1 LSARSPETNGT
12 GRAAEGG
19 ADTTPGGAVKAAPA
33 AEAEPGGVGPEPND
47 ERSAAPESAEVTRRR
62 QKSIWRELPV
72 LIVIA
77 FAIALLIKSF
87 LLQAFFIPSGSMIP
101 TLVEGDRVL
110 VEKVSYR
117 FGEADRGDVIVFERS
132 VADTGGD
139 EDGIW
144 TQVGDAFKELFGF
157 PTDGQDLIKR
167 VIAVGGETVSAS
179 EGQVQIN
186 GEPIDEPYLPE
197 GTTTEPFGPIVVPE
211 DSVFVMGDN
220 RDGSD
225 DSRVFGPIPTDTI
238 VGRALMIVWPP
249 GDIGGL

>member
-1 LSARSPETNGT
+1 MSASIPEARSPESQE
-12 GRAAEGG
+12 REGPPP
-19 ADTTPGGAVKAAPA
+19 T
-33 AEAEPGGVGPEPND
+33 PEPTG
-47 ERSAAPESAEVTRRR
+47 SSRRR
-62 QKSIWRELPV
+62 HRSIWRELPV

-77 FAIALLIKSF
+77 FAIALLIKTF

-101 TLVEGDRVL
+101 TLTAGDRVI
-110 VEKVSYR
+110 VEKVSYW

-132 VADTGGD
+132 VADPQGD

-157 PTDGQDLIKR
+157 PTDGTDLIKR
-167 VIAVGGETVSAS
+167 VIAVEGETVEAS
-179 EGQVQIN
+179 GGRVRIN
-186 GEPIDEPYLPE
+186 GQPIDEPYLPN
-197 GTTTEPFGPIVVPE
+197 GTTTETFGPIVVPE

-225 DSRVFGPIPTDTI
+225 DSRIFGPIPTDTI

-249 GDIGGL
+249 GDMGAL

>member
-1 LSARSPETNGT
+1 VGHAPVADSAPPEGAPKQPEVTTAPPKSPE
-12 GRAAEGG
+12 
-19 ADTTPGGAVKAAPA
+19 P
-33 AEAEPGGVGPEPND
+33 
-47 ERSAAPESAEVTRRR
+47 TRRR
-62 QKSIWRELPV
+62 PKSIWRELPV
-72 LIVIA
+72 LVVIA
-77 FAIALLIKSF
+77 FAIALLIKTF

-110 VEKVSYR
+110 VEKVSYW
-117 FGEADRGDVIVFERS
+117 FGEADRGDVIVFERA
-132 VADTGGD
+132 VADPQGD
-139 EDGIW
+139 DESIW

-167 VIAVGGETVSAS
+167 VIAVGGETVEAS
-179 EGQVQIN
+179 EGRVLIN

-197 GTTTEPFGPIVVPE
+197 DTTTEPFGPIVVPD

-238 VGRALMIVWPP
+238 VGRAFAIVWPP